1 MIGNLISSLLS
12 LVFKLIIAVLD
23 IIFGLFSFITL
34 PDFSNYSSYI
44 VAFWDICFQ
53 FVGYIRSAFLIGSF
67 EMNMIYTILF
77 IKLTYKPL
85 IALVKLFIQWYDK
98 LKV

>member
-1 MIGNLISSLLS
+1 MIGNLISALLS

-34 PDFSNYSSYI
+34 PNFSNYSSYI
-44 VAFWDICFQ
+44 VQFWDICFQ

-67 EMNMIYTILF
+67 EMSMIYTILF
-77 IKLTYKPL
+77 IKLTYKPM
-85 IALVKLFIQWYDK
+85 IALVKIFIHWFDK